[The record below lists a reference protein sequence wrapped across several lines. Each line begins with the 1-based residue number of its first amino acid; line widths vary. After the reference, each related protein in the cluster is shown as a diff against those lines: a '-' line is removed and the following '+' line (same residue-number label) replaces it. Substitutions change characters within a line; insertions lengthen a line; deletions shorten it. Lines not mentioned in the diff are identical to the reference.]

1 MGSETSGE
9 KKIQEKIKDY
19 YELIE
24 TAYLL
29 FDGKYSH
36 NEIENMPYKD
46 LIALIQYEDS
56 ATSKELKEIQ
66 AAHKAN
72 KQFQQMR

>member
-1 MGSETSGE
+1 
-9 KKIQEKIKDY
+9 
-19 YELIE
+19 
-24 TAYLL
+24 
-29 FDGKYSH
+29 
-36 NEIENMPYKD
+36 MPYKD